1 MNRLQT
7 VVRLGLVLS
16 LFLASVVPA
25 AAAQVAASDT
35 TKAIITADGS
45 LWMWG
50 YRSFESGAMP
60 GAPCNTSGQCD
71 ISRPTKVGDGYQS
84 IAVGNSH
91 ALAIKIDGSLWA
103 WGANDQG
110 QLGDGTTQARSMPV
124 AVGSGFVSVFAGGQ
138 GALGHSLGIKS
149 DGSLWAWGNNKLG
162 QVGDGTLTSRTQP
175 VQIASSG
182 YIAVAA
188 TGDSSAALKSDG
200 SLWVWGG
207 HNLINGSAVGAP
219 LQPVQLASGFT
230 ALSANNAYFT
240 ALKSDGGVWVWGFTP
255 AIAGQTCVNDYPDSS
270 YCAQPQ
276 QLASGFSRIAASAG
290 LKTVPCCPTC
300 SCVGGDQ
307 LWWWHA
313 GPTYPCAPGV
323 QCEPNFQLQQIGS
336 GFSALADGIASK
348 TDGSVWTWPGVI
360 RTPLQALPA
369 IDSQGQPV
377 SGSTFNLNGNT
388 AAYPVRASFG
398 IVSST
403 QAVMVEPV
411 WLSAQVQVAA
421 ADVGKAGQLFALARA
436 GGNWLQ
442 LSKNQGWQPASSL
455 QPYDSVTL
463 GSHSVYFYFG
473 MLADLKD
480 VNLYIGYGTSAEAMQ
495 ANGTWQEVFRQ

>member
-1 MNRLQT
+1 MRRHPLIA
-7 VVRLGLVLS
+7 RLGLL
-16 LFLASVVPA
+16 LSVVLAVVTPA
-25 AAAQVAASDT
+25 AAQQIAASDT

-50 YRSFESGAMP
+50 YRSFESGAIP
-60 GAPCNTSGQCD
+60 GAPCNTTGQCD
-71 ISRPTKVGDGYQS
+71 VIRPTKVGDGFKS
-84 IAVGNSH
+84 ISVGSTH
-91 ALAIKIDGSLWA
+91 SLAIKSDGRLWA

-110 QLGDGTTQARSMPV
+110 QLGDGTTKVQSLPV

-149 DGSLWAWGNNKLG
+149 DGSVWAWGNNKLG
-162 QVGDGTLTSRTQP
+162 QVGDGTLTSRSLP
-175 VQIASSG
+175 VQVASG
-182 YIAVAA
+182 GFTAVAA

-240 ALKSDGGVWVWGFTP
+240 ALKNDGSVWIWGFTP

-276 QLASGFSRIAASAG
+276 QLGSGFVNIAATAG
-290 LKTVPCCPTC
+290 VKADG
-300 SCVGGDQ
+300 S
-307 LWWWHA
+307 LWWW
-313 GPTYPCAPGV
+313 PTWALPCYPGSLCLPYI
-323 QCEPNFQLQQIGS
+323 ELQQIGS
-336 GFSALADGIASK
+336 GFSAVADGIASK
-348 TDGSVWTWPGVI
+348 TDGSVWTWPEAGS
-360 RTPLQALPA
+360 TPLQALA
-369 IDSQGQPV
+369 AVDSQGQPV
-377 SGSTFNLNGNT
+377 SGSIFNVNSNT

-411 WLSAQVQVAA
+411 WLSGQVQVAV
-421 ADVGKAGQLFALARA
+421 ADVGKAGQLFVLARS
-436 GGNWLQ
+436 GGSWLQ
-442 LSKNQGWQPASSL
+442 LTKNQGWLPASSL

-463 GSHSVYFYFG
+463 DSHAIYLYFG
-473 MLADLKD
+473 MLADLKE
-480 VNLYIGYGTSAEAMQ
+480 VQLFIGYGANAEAMQ
-495 ANGTWQEVFRQ
+495 ANGTWQEIYRQP